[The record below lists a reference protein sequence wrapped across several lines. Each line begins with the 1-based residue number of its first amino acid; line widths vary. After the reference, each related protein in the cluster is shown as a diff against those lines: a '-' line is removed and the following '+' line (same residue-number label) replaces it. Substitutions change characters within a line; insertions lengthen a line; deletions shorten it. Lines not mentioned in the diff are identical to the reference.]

1 MFSFM
6 QGGDTFFYFDGTNVV
21 GPHAGGEISEMF
33 HKGILNAETQVCTAN
48 DHGWKALK
56 EFPHLTAQ
64 SKEKVRAVVA
74 ENKGAADQEV
84 KAGATA
90 PDEVSIT
97 QDDDE
102 DEDKNGD
109 RRFTPIRSIRA
120 LFNDLWE
127 AQRESIIA
135 RIKNEELDE
144 QYEKKRKEHL
154 EIKAKVE
161 DLVLEYWRKGGVL
174 DDWIKD
180 LIWEGKN
187 GERGDYLKKLK
198 QGDLHG
204 NFERA
209 MKWLEESGLGELAG
223 VYSFRNGMKRIY
235 IGQSDNLDRRLK
247 QHEGQFFWGE
257 ATHLRILI
265 PKHKASTMRL
275 ERLMILRHQPE
286 RNRNDGNSKVGSEAD
301 EVLDFIVSEINDLLT
316 DG

>member
-1 MFSFM
+1 M
-6 QGGDTFFYFDGTNVV
+6 QTSDTFFFYDGTKVV
-21 GPHAGGEISEMF
+21 GSHTAQEISEMF
-33 HKGILNAETQVCTAN
+33 HKGLLKEDSQVCTAN

-56 EFPHLTAQ
+56 DFPELTAKV
-64 SKEKVRAVVA
+64 KEKSRVVVA
-74 ENKGAADQEV
+74 SEKGVADQEV
-84 KAGATA
+84 KAVVA
-90 PDEVSIT
+90 PSEDDSAS

-102 DEDKNGD
+102 DDEEKGGDK
-109 RRFTPIRSIRA
+109 RFSPIRSVRA

-135 RIKNEELDE
+135 RIKNEELDSR
-144 QYEKKRKEHL
+144 YEKKRKEHL

-161 DLVLEYWRKGGVL
+161 EAVLDYWRKSGVL

-180 LIWEGKN
+180 LIWEGKK
-187 GERGDYLKKLK
+187 GELGDYRKKLK

-204 NFERA
+204 NFERM
-209 MKWLEESGLGELAG
+209 MKWLNDSGLAELAG
-223 VYSFRNGMKRIY
+223 VYSFRNKKTRIY
-235 IGQSDNLDRRLK
+235 IGQSDNLGRRLK

-257 ATHLRILI
+257 ATNLRILI

-301 EVLDFIVSEINDLLT
+301 EVLDFIISEINDLLT

>member
-1 MFSFM
+1 MDNSN
-6 QGGDTFFYFDGTNVV
+6 TFFYFDGTNVI
-21 GPHAGGEISEMF
+21 GPHAGSEINEMF
-33 HKGILNAETQVCTAN
+33 HKGLLQEDSQVCTAN

-56 EFPHLTAQ
+56 DFPSLIAK
-64 SKEKVRAVVA
+64 KEEKKRAVVA
-74 ENKGAADQEV
+74 KDKGEADQEV
-84 KAGATA
+84 KAGASA
-90 PDEVSIT
+90 NEEVSIT
-97 QDDDE
+97 QDQDE
-102 DEDKNGD
+102 DEEGGE
-109 RRFTPIRSIRA
+109 RQFTPIRSIRA

-135 RIKNEELDE
+135 RIKNEELDDH
-144 QYEKKRKEHL
+144 YEKKRKEHL
-154 EIKAKVE
+154 EIKARIE
-161 DLVLEYWRKGGVL
+161 ELVLEYWRRGGVL

-180 LIWEGKN
+180 LVWEGKN

-209 MKWLEESGLGELAG
+209 MKWMEESGLGELSG
-223 VYSFRNGMKRIY
+223 VYSFRNGKKRIY
-235 IGQSDNLDRRLK
+235 IGQSDNLGRRLK